1 MEWGSCNCLKNS
13 YWHTIDR
20 LIVMHQEKKSQA
32 TLKKKK
38 TKKKQT
44 RCARVRQDLGQAG
57 ADFFCFQLRISQV
70 LNLDAVL
77 VFFSF
82 FSPYGFFF
90 IVSVQLRI
98 KKRRWLM
105 ALHWYAT
112 FELKFKY
119 LLCGYSTCFILV
131 FGVLFW
137 ASVFISLR
145 FYIKVG
151 WYNKLLNSKTLIS
164 VSLVHEKVMSFYLLF
179 INK

>member
-1 MEWGSCNCLKNS
+1 MRPRTPRSRSGRS
-13 YWHTIDR
+13 R
-20 LIVMHQEKKSQA
+20 LLLFPTSNQPSLES
-32 TLKKKK
+32 
-38 TKKKQT
+38 
-44 RCARVRQDLGQAG
+44 RC
-57 ADFFCFQLRISQV
+57 CFSI
-70 LNLDAVL
+70 
-77 VFFSF
+77 FSF

-164 VSLVHEKVMSFYLLF
+164 VPLVHEKVMSFYLLF